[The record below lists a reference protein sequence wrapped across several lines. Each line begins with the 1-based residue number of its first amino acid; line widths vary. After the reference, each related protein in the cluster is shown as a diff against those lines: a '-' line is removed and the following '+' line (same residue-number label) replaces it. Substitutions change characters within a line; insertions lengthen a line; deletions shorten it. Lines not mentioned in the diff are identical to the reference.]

1 MNLAAQKL
9 RGFVADHHAEILA
22 IDEDLVKLSLDGHES
37 GMLRRRNERPVPFV
51 IDLTFREARL
61 QTNVRSGES
70 LRTLIEV
77 AIHPVRS
84 RDRRR
89 RDAKE
94 RALQL
99 MISLQSYLMAHD
111 VTDQD
116 TPQVIEGDNA
126 GGSKAKSIL
135 AQLFNKN

>member
-1 MNLAAQKL
+1 
-9 RGFVADHHAEILA
+9 LA

-37 GMLRRRNERPVPFV
+37 GMQRRRNERPVPFV

-61 QTNVRSGES
+61 QTNVRSGEA

-77 AIHPVRS
+77 VIHPVRN

-99 MISLQSYLMAHD
+99 MISLQSYLMAHEI
-111 VTDQD
+111 TDQD
-116 TPQVIEGDNA
+116 TSQVIEDDNA
-126 GGSKAKSIL
+126 GGNKAKSKIAEL
-135 AQLFNKN
+135 KN